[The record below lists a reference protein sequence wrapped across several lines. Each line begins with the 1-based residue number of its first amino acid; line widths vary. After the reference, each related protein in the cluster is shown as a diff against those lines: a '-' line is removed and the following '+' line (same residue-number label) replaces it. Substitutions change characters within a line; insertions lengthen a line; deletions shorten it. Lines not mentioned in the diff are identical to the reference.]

1 MPLSNLGSY
10 SNSSQRFLSYF
21 PILWVAFVATF
32 DPQSLS
38 RAAWVGMGMD
48 GEVVTES
55 WDSYTT
61 QDNCSCSPRSHP
73 MPIPPQ
79 KRYSTQP
86 FPHLDSMV

>member
-55 WDSYTT
+55 WDSYTQKPSHAHT
-61 QDNCSCSPRSHP
+61 SPEKVQHTALSP
-73 MPIPPQ
+73 
-79 KRYSTQP
+79 S
-86 FPHLDSMV
+86 